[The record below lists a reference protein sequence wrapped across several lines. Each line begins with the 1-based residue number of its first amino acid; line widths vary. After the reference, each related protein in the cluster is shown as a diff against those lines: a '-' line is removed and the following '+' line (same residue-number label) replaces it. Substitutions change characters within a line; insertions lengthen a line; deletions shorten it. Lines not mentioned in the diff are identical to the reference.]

1 MRWPT
6 RLKHGALERNDTGH
20 ALHHAAGDKL
30 AMDPDQDILDQL
42 DRQEGPG
49 GTTATAII
57 IAVALV
63 AGAIGYFTI
72 GLEPNSSR
80 ELATDGGGLIAIV
93 AGAAL
98 WVSYS
103 KFR

>member
-1 MRWPT
+1 
-6 RLKHGALERNDTGH
+6 
-20 ALHHAAGDKL
+20 
-30 AMDPDQDILDQL
+30 MDPDQDILDQL
-42 DRQEGPG
+42 DRQEGPSFPA
-49 GTTATAII
+49 ATALI

-72 GLEPNSSR
+72 RLELNSSR

-98 WVSYS
+98 WISYS